1 MLHHG
6 YASQVLRG
14 RGVQPPPKEQI
25 AAYLASLTGDV
36 LAQETGRLRRIALGV
51 DNTDDVPCLL
61 AAIRNCTSTAPP
73 PSTAVDRRE
82 HPAAHKS
89 RAAAPA
95 PSPRT
100 DPHTDF
106 LRSNGVHVYG
116 ATAALKIELDAFGGG
131 AQDRQAGYTVQIEGA
146 RKEPGSGYA
155 WQRKIQFQLTRRELP
170 LMAAFLV
177 GYGGPSIEFANHGP
191 AHDKSLS
198 VMDQGRRLYV
208 RLRQPGCT
216 IPVPIEPPDV
226 YAWGEICML
235 ALQLNRPSLG
245 TEAQLVML
253 RRIGRMTTASGEAS

>member
-14 RGVQPPPKEQI
+14 RGVPPPPKEQI
-25 AAYLASLTGDV
+25 AAYLASLTGDA

-51 DNTDDVPCLL
+51 DDTGDVPCLL
-61 AAIRNCTSTAPP
+61 AAIRDFANFVPPPPAAVVPRERPATHESRATAP
-73 PSTAVDRRE
+73 A
-82 HPAAHKS
+82 
-89 RAAAPA
+89 RAQV
-95 PSPRT
+95 T

-116 ATAALKIELDAFGGG
+116 ATAALKIELDTLGGG

-155 WQRKIQFQLTRRELP
+155 WHRKIQFQLTKRELP
-170 LMAAFLV
+170 PMAAFLL

-191 AHDKSLS
+191 AHDKALS
-198 VMDQGRRLYV
+198 VMDQGRRLYL
-208 RLRQPGCT
+208 RLRQQGTT

-245 TEAQLVML
+245 TEGQLAML
-253 RRIGRMTTASGEAS
+253 RRIGRMTTASVEAR